1 MNDQGEGMTKS
12 IEQHGLEAWAD
23 TYFPTPTYKA
33 DDLGL
38 ELFLRDR
45 CVRGAGFFPDR
56 STGTNQRLNMLAG
69 RTPNMYSQYFLQS
82 AKLSNLETVAD
93 NFRVLCT
100 SGGYKF
106 TNEYQYCTVL
116 RDQVDPA
123 VVARARELLAEFNIE
138 VP

>member
-1 MNDQGEGMTKS
+1 MTKS

-23 TYFPTPTYKA
+23 TFFPIPTYKA
-33 DDLGL
+33 KDRGL
-38 ELFLRDR
+38 ELYLRER
-45 CVRGAGFFPDR
+45 CVRGSGFFKER
-56 STGTNQRLNMLAG
+56 ATSTNQRLQMLAAK
-69 RTPNMYSQYFLQS
+69 TDDIYSEYFLQS
-82 AKLSNLETVAD
+82 AKLKNLEDIAE

-100 SGGYKF
+100 SGGYKY

-123 VVARARELLAEFNIE
+123 VVERARELLAEFNIE